1 MKITEIL
8 KKISEGKEISA
19 EEKAFLASYAEPKA
33 DTAELDEIKAKL
45 QQAEQ
50 EKAALQTKLDEADNG
65 KLSEVEKLKK
75 EITARDTQIANLT
88 KERDTLKTQ
97 SATQSREYQLERIA
111 RENKC
116 DRDFLEMKVT
126 KAGLDLNKADKVTEF
141 ITQLKKDSPKFFEA
155 EANPGGGG
163 TPPNPEGG
171 DTTATNQA
179 RIDELL
185 KKDNLDSSELA
196 EVIKL
201 NGEINGNSDKK

>member
-19 EEKAFLASYAEPKA
+19 EEKAFLASYVEPKA

-50 EKAALQTKLDEADNG
+50 EKTALQTKLDEADNG

-88 KERDTLKTQ
+88 RERDTLKTQ
-97 SATQSREYQLERIA
+97 SATQSREYQLERLA

-126 KAGLDLNKADKVTEF
+126 KAGLDLNKADKVNEF
-141 ITQLKKDSPKFFEA
+141 ITQLKKDAPKFFEA

-163 TPPNPEGG
+163 TPPNPDGG
-171 DTTATNQA
+171 DLNPGGDA
-179 RIDELL
+179 RTKELL
-185 KKDNLDSSELA
+185 GKQTLTEKEAA
-196 EVIKL
+196 EVIELHDSAKA
-201 NGEINGNSDKK
+201 DK